1 MNKYWK
7 LSFNRKSVGDLVSV
21 VFFFA
26 SVLVQVGSGV
36 GVQVASDQV
45 NSWASVILAVL
56 SGIGFMRNTHT
67 GTSSPKETN
76 VSSESTS
83 DGLDLGDKLAR
94 VAVPTLAVMSALSKT
109 DRGKEAR
116 KYVDTQLQ
124 AHGFHFTTETIAG
137 LVEKAY
143 QDYKATGGDNHAPV
157 VTPPADEGTDEDE

>member
-1 MNKYWK
+1 MSKWK
-7 LSFNRKSVGDLVSV
+7 LSFNRKSLGDLVSV

-26 SVLVQVGSGV
+26 SILVQVGNGL
-36 GVQVASDQV
+36 GVQVASNQV
-45 NSWASVILAVL
+45 DAWTSAILVILSAL
-56 SGIGFMRNTHT
+56 GLMKNTHT
-67 GTSSPKETN
+67 GTSSLKETN

-124 AHGFHFTTETIAG
+124 AHGFHFTTETVAG